1 MRSEHEIAAVL
12 GLRAAGSN
20 HCEIARR
27 TGVPRSTA
35 RDWTTGRLP
44 SRPRSGQGCARCGGS
59 EHAFEHL
66 DGAAYAYLLGAYLGD
81 GYIARHPRGVHRLRI
96 SLDNRYPG
104 IVEECRRAAQVVL
117 PDNRVAI
124 QRLEER
130 GCSEVYVYSKSLI
143 CLFPQSGPG
152 RKHERPVRLSR
163 WQKEKVRG
171 STEAFLRGLLH
182 TDGCRIA
189 TRCAT
194 ARGPMSTRATAS
206 QTRRRISRSCFAKH
220 VTDSASSGG

>member
-1 MRSEHEIAAVL
+1 
-12 GLRAAGSN
+12 
-20 HCEIARR
+20 
-27 TGVPRSTA
+27 
-35 RDWTTGRLP
+35 
-44 SRPRSGQGCARCGGS
+44 
-59 EHAFEHL
+59 
-66 DGAAYAYLLGAYLGD
+66 
-81 GYIARHPRGVHRLRI
+81 VHRLRI

-104 IVEECRRAAQVVL
+104 IVEECRRAAQLVL

-152 RKHERPVRLSR
+152 PKHERPIRLSP
-163 WQKEKVRG
+163 WQQEKVRG

-189 TRCAT
+189 NSVRHGTKTYVYSRYCFSNMSADIKRLFCEACDRLGIEWRVMNEQNLSV
-194 ARGPMSTRATAS
+194 ARRASVARLDEFVGPKA
-206 QTRRRISRSCFAKH
+206 
-220 VTDSASSGG
+220 